1 MKSVVVEMFNEILYP
16 PQADEEEPD
25 LTYTEEEVDAVEEPP
40 LEVVQ
45 TQHPLPFS
53 LKNVFTSSSP
63 PRRKLTLRQITIR
76 PLVWRYVVQ

>member
-25 LTYTEEEVDAVEEPP
+25 LVIIDEEVDAVEEPP

-45 TQHPLPFS
+45 TPHPLPS
-53 LKNVFTSSSP
+53 LPVKMYSQVLLPQEES
-63 PRRKLTLRQITIR
+63 
-76 PLVWRYVVQ
+76 